1 MAVRPRVL
9 LVEDQELMVE
19 TLRVALGLS
28 GFDSVTSVE
37 DLSLGGVL
45 RAYETSKADVVLL
58 DLHLSED
65 TTSISMIEPLTSRG
79 AQVLMLTASRER
91 LLLAECLEAGAAGIF
106 DKTQSFH
113 RLVEFI
119 EDAAVGRS
127 VLSPEARS
135 ALLAALRDHRAEE
148 HARALPFAT
157 LSGRERE
164 VLKLM
169 TEGESAEAIAERL
182 YVSLATVRTHVR
194 AILRKLGV
202 NSQLAAVVLAE
213 RAGWS
218 GGEGSRPGSV

>member
-1 MAVRPRVL
+1 
-9 LVEDQELMVE
+9 MVE

-28 GFDSVTSVE
+28 GFESVTSVD
-37 DLSLGGVL
+37 DLSLDGVL
-45 RAYETSKADVVLL
+45 RAYEESHADVVLL

-65 TTSISMIEPLTSRG
+65 TTSIPMIGPLIARG
-79 AQVLMLTASRER
+79 AQVLMLTASHER
-91 LLLAECLEAGAAGIF
+91 VLLAECLEAGAAGIF

-113 RLVEFI
+113 RLIEFI

-127 VLSPEARS
+127 VLSPEARA

-148 HARALPFAT
+148 HARALPFAM

-169 TEGESAEAIAERL
+169 TEGESAEGIAERL

-218 GGEGSRPGSV
+218 PGDRSP

>member
-28 GFDSVTSVE
+28 GFDSVTAVE
-37 DLSLGGVL
+37 DLTLDGVL
-45 RAYETSKADVVLL
+45 RAYEASSADVVLL

-65 TTSISMIEPLTSRG
+65 TTSISMIEPLISRG

-91 LLLAECLEAGAAGIF
+91 PLLAECLEAGAAGIF
-106 DKTQSFH
+106 DKTQSFQ
-113 RLVEFI
+113 RLVELI

-169 TEGESAEAIAERL
+169 TEGESAEVIADRL

-218 GGEGSRPGSV
+218 GGDGSS